1 MITDNVINVQKY
13 LKTKLNKNIEIVKQY
28 KRGISGAHIL
38 ELLVDGNNYILKMIE
53 KADIKDKIALDSFIK
68 EYEFYGLPNTTALK
82 KYLGHYIPEILYSE
96 NNNEYVIIIMKKYE
110 EVLST
115 DWNKE
120 LLDSMIDLITDVHI
134 CPLDTVFDLGITP
147 SKQKNIT
154 DGAIN
159 QGKEKWNIVLQEHG
173 EYFDQTILDNIAVSF
188 TMMNDIMNNSGQY
201 ICHGDFHPGN
211 ILKDEDNNLILCDW
225 QNINFNNGVGE
236 LSFFISRGLSSGLSL
251 NKDELLGKYCTKL
264 SMKLGI
270 EYSFIEL
277 KKILCASTVMTN
289 FLLWPYY
296 LHGSERSRVENIY
309 KEMLESFEYIVYN

>member
-1 MITDNVINVQKY
+1 MITDNVINIKKY
-13 LKTKLNKNIEIVKQY
+13 LRTKFNKIIEIVKQY
-28 KRGISGAHIL
+28 KRGISGAHII
-38 ELLVDGNNYILKMIE
+38 EIQIDGKNYILKMVE
-53 KADIKDKIALDSFIK
+53 KAGIIDKIALDSFIK
-68 EYEFYGLPNTTALK
+68 EYEFYTLPNTTALK
-82 KYLGHYIPEILYSE
+82 KNLGHLIPEILYSE

-134 CPLDTVFDLGITP
+134 CPLETVLDLGITP
-147 SKQKNIT
+147 SKQEKIT
-154 DGAIN
+154 EGAIN
-159 QGKEKWNIVLQEHG
+159 QGKVEWNIVLQEHG

-188 TMMNDIMNNSGQY
+188 TKINDIMNNSGQY

-251 NKDELLGKYCTKL
+251 NKDELLGIYCTKL

-289 FLLWPYY
+289 FLLWPNY